1 MASITAPTTPENA
14 APPVPSMRR
23 AFTVPPKLTGD
34 IRSRV
39 LTEEKE
45 EQRAETLFAH
55 SSARIVSFTSLS
67 TPSRL
72 GSSSGRGRGQLEDE
86 SMGTLPWASSTEI
99 TIAAGPLRIYRVLG
113 TTAFLNSGE
122 TLHTIFPKSQCWCV
136 DGESKFV
143 LRIRLNS
150 YYRIE
155 LPFSTSEDIEK
166 VEEFKGVLAKL
177 LQVTKDTNPIPPMAA
192 QAAVT
197 VFSGGI
203 GTGPRKYN
211 GGDGRSFGRQ

>member
-99 TIAAGPLRIYRVLG
+99 TIAAG
-113 TTAFLNSGE
+113 TAYFMY
-122 TLHTIFPKSQCWCV
+122 P
-136 DGESKFV
+136 
-143 LRIRLNS
+143 IRN
-150 YYRIE
+150 
-155 LPFSTSEDIEK
+155 
-166 VEEFKGVLAKL
+166 
-177 LQVTKDTNPIPPMAA
+177 
-192 QAAVT
+192 
-197 VFSGGI
+197 
-203 GTGPRKYN
+203 
-211 GGDGRSFGRQ
+211 RS